1 MLPTLRH
8 TSTSAATIPTASTS
22 TTPASTSA
30 SAPQPSVI
38 TNPQS
43 FVVPLGAQPSYPQ
56 YPMYPPQGHYPTS
69 PYYQYTPWGQPA
81 YQGPPPVVPAPP
93 PSAPSVS
100 VAPTPQPTAT
110 ITTTPATG
118 GTVIGNQG
126 AWSEE
131 ETERL
136 KNLAEESKSKGTSGE
151 IEWEWIIGQW
161 GISRTRLVIF
171 NQRWSFWSLISALQ
185 APDSHQSYRSWV
197 EREFDQRCEATPR
210 GGRSG

>member
-1 MLPTLRH
+1 M
-8 TSTSAATIPTASTS
+8 PTASTS
-22 TTPASTSA
+22 TTAASTSA

-56 YPMYPPQGHYPTS
+56 YPMYSPQGHYPTA
-69 PYYQYTPWGQPA
+69 PYYQYTPYGQPA
-81 YQGPPPVVPAPP
+81 YYAPPPIVPAPL

-136 KNLAEESKSKGTSGE
+136 KKLAEESKSKGTSGE
-151 IEWEWIIGQW
+151 IEWEWLIGQW
-161 GISRTRLVIF
+161 GISRTRFVFSL
-171 NQRWSFWSLISALQ
+171 SFAHFAYQ
-185 APDSHQSYRSWV
+185 
-197 EREFDQRCEATPR
+197 
-210 GGRSG
+210 